1 MNSRISF
8 VSSKNYFEL
17 TLIKDV
23 HFVLHPLHGIVT
35 LQNLVY
41 YMLETDLITDTNRLV
56 KGVITMLQIFVEIRL
71 NTAYILFYSK
81 LIGYAC
87 DMSLQATKYQLVT
100 IGVVSRNDLA
110 GVKKRKFF
118 VNKTI

>member
-8 VSSKNYFEL
+8 VSSKNYIEL

-41 YMLETDLITDTNRLV
+41 YMLETDLITETNSLV

-71 NTAYILFYSK
+71 NTAYILFYSE
-81 LIGYAC
+81 LIGNAC
-87 DMSLQATKYQLVT
+87 DMSLQAAKYQRVT

>member
-1 MNSRISF
+1 M
-8 VSSKNYFEL
+8 
-17 TLIKDV
+17 

-41 YMLETDLITDTNRLV
+41 YMLETDLITETNRLV

-71 NTAYILFYSK
+71 NTAYILFYSE

-87 DMSLQATKYQLVT
+87 DKSLQATKYQLVT